1 MELEFH
7 QLDLRYEALRV
18 RRVEE
23 ERRLLG
29 SLSESGQQV
38 PIVVVALAE
47 EPGRYVVIDGHRRLR
62 ALRRL
67 GRDTVSAM
75 VWPVSEAEAL
85 LADRGQRQSATLNA
99 LETGWLLRE
108 LSERHGLSGEDL
120 ATRLGRSP
128 SWVSRHLGLVREI
141 PPAVQEQVR
150 AGRLPAQAVM
160 KYLLPIYRVRPE
172 DADALAAAAV
182 RGRWSSRDL
191 GELYRAWTTA
201 SEPVRAR
208 LVAEPELF
216 LRARRE
222 LSAPDPRP
230 EATVDRVTRD
240 LDLVGVLV
248 RRCTRLL
255 RTEGGLTSQER
266 ARLSSLAA
274 QAAAD
279 LNRLERQL
287 QEVETVHADPPA
299 THNDPGAVCAG
310 DEPAPDREEPEAL
323 PQSREACDPL
333 RTGGAAAFGPSEPRR
348 GTPDAAARTLRVV
361 PGQPGPGP

>member
-1 MELEFH
+1 LELEIH
-7 QLDLRYEALRV
+7 QLDLRYEPLRV
-18 RRVEE
+18 RRAEA

-38 PIVVVALAE
+38 PIVVVALAD

-85 LADRGQRQSATLNA
+85 LADRGQRQSARLSA
-99 LETGWLLRE
+99 LESGWLLRE
-108 LSERHGLSGEDL
+108 LSERHGLSGEEL

-172 DADALAAAAV
+172 DAEALAAAAV
-182 RGRWSSRDL
+182 RGRLSSRDL

-222 LSAPDPRP
+222 MSAPDPRP
-230 EATVDRVTRD
+230 EATVDRMTRD

-255 RTEGGLTSQER
+255 RTEGGLASEER

-279 LNRLERQL
+279 LGRLQRQL
-287 QEVETVHADPPA
+287 EEVDTVHADAPA
-299 THNDPGAVCAG
+299 THDDPGAVCAG

-323 PQSREACDPL
+323 PPGREAGDPL
-333 RTGGAAAFGPSEPRR
+333 RTEAAAAPGAPEPRR
-348 GTPDAAARTLRVV
+348 RAPDAAARALRVMQ
-361 PGQPGPGP
+361 GQPGPGP